1 MIFDFRGQRQ
11 QQSQFIYAF
20 LEVPVKLFN
29 INGKTI
35 MSYYIPN
42 YSLAFKYRQQIF
54 MVYQGKPLKGIALLA
69 DRHTV
74 TCFKLAGLSNI
85 FSVEDAKEAEKHLL
99 SLLEKNDL
107 RIILVSEHLMNQIQI
122 FEKIADKSPL
132 IIPIPDLQ
140 GPTVLKTDLIAELI
154 KRKTGIEVKF

>member
-1 MIFDFRGQRQ
+1 
-11 QQSQFIYAF
+11 
-20 LEVPVKLFN
+20 
-29 INGKTI
+29 
-35 MSYYIPN
+35 
-42 YSLAFKYRQQIF
+42 
-54 MVYQGKPLKGIALLA
+54 MVYQGKALKGIALLA

-99 SLLEKNDL
+99 SLLERNDL
-107 RIILVSEHLMNQIQI
+107 RFILVSEHLMNQIQI
-122 FEKIADKSPL
+122 FEKITDQGPL